1 MYDFLQLPNILDLD
15 KCNVFKKWRK
25 NCGLQKCWKVYLLAI
40 YQNKAAATATPKMTS
55 LVILSQNVLPQDYS
69 GQFCVKKLQYLI
81 SIPSEFNEIS
91 ILLKFNWC

>member
-1 MYDFLQLPNILDLD
+1 MPNILDLD
-15 KCNVFKKWRK
+15 KCNVFKK

-40 YQNKAAATATPKMTS
+40 YQNKAAATPKMTS

-91 ILLKFNWC
+91 ILLKFN